1 MLKAGTTIT
10 KGNSTSS
17 GRFMQVTKIKKLEGV
32 YNCNQGYCR
41 FEYIKKLYA
50 NKEYAIVE
58 IGNQYSLS
66 NFDHII
72 LNPDMITESDVIY

>member
-1 MLKAGTTIT
+1 MP
-10 KGNSTSS
+10 
-17 GRFMQVTKIKKLEGV
+17 
-32 YNCNQGYCR
+32 
-41 FEYIKKLYA
+41 